1 MPQYIS
7 KAQNGRF
14 QSNTEEKAVY
24 LARMEVPFRKEGEL
38 GDS

>member
-14 QSNTEEKAVY
+14 QNNSEEKAVN
-24 LARMEVPFRKEGEL
+24 LARKEVYFRKEGGL